1 MVSSSSRC
9 RPWNSS
15 YTHVFEQGID
25 IAKHHVKKGA
35 RTAPASED
43 PYLLLLVGASS
54 ILFGIA
60 LFSGPGVSSP
70 QFGVLAFS
78 GVLTLVSGAV
88 SARDFSSVEARRLE
102 RGVRSTVLLHFAV
115 SLLLGW
121 IFFDIVF

>member
-43 PYLLLLVGASS
+43 PYLLLLVK
-54 ILFGIA
+54 
-60 LFSGPGVSSP
+60 
-70 QFGVLAFS
+70 VLYFLC
-78 GVLTLVSGAV
+78 VIM
-88 SARDFSSVEARRLE
+88 R
-102 RGVRSTVLLHFAV
+102 
-115 SLLLGW
+115 SLLINYSCTASLHAVQIPNLTRSGLTSSFNNE
-121 IFFDIVF
+121 IFN

>member
-43 PYLLLLVGASS
+43 PYLLLLVK
-54 ILFGIA
+54 
-60 LFSGPGVSSP
+60 
-70 QFGVLAFS
+70 VLYFLCHYAFFTDQ
-78 GVLTLVSGAV
+78 LQLY
-88 SARDFSSVEARRLE
+88 RFLARRTDSKFNK
-102 RGVRSTVLLHFAV
+102 VR
-115 SLLLGW
+115 
-121 IFFDIVF
+121 FDLQFQ